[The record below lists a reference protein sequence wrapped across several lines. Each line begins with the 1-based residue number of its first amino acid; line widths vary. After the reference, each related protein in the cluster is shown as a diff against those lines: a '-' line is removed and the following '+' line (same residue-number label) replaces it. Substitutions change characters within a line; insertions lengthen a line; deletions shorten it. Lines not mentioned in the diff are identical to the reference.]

1 MKRLPL
7 LLFCL
12 FALPA
17 AAQQPQ
23 LSKAPQDFS
32 VAAKSYVLRDFQS
45 GQTLISQNVH
55 ERVEPASLTKLMTA
69 YLVFGAFIRSAFP
82 LTQAVPVSDRAWRTQ
97 GSRMFIEPS
106 KPVTVDEL
114 IRGMIVQSGNDA
126 SIALAEAIAGRKM
139 LLHK

>member
-32 VAAKSYVLRDFQS
+32 VAAKSYALIDLQS
-45 GQTLISQNVH
+45 GQTLVSQNVH
-55 ERVEPASLTKLMTA
+55 GRVEPASLTKLMTA
-69 YLVFGAFIRSAFP
+69 YLVFGALYQKRVS
-82 LTQAVPVSDRAWRTQ
+82 LSQTVPVSEQARRAQ
-97 GSRMFIEPS
+97 GSRMFIEPN
-106 KPVTVDEL
+106 KPVTVDGL

-126 SIALAEAIAGRKM
+126 SIAWQKLSLGRKT